1 MFRRLR
7 DGRTILCVKPDFS
20 RRKLSEGQQAH
31 HGRFREGAAYVRDA
45 AKSEPVYAELAAGTM
60 KTAYNIA
67 LADWFHPPVI
77 HRVEL
82 QDGTVR
88 IRASDDVCVAQ
99 VTVTI
104 LDETGNV
111 VQQGPA
117 VQAQPKWWDFTPTL
131 PLLSG
136 YKVVVEAKTVERF
149 VDAHFAQLNTQ
160 LKFTRLE
167 VGLLLNFRAWPLRD
181 GGIKRVVHTHS

>member
-1 MFRRLR
+1 MAKTQVNPILQGLSGSVGGQLMFRRLR
-7 DGRTILCVKPDFS
+7 DGRKIVCARPDFS
-20 RRKLSEGQQAH
+20 RRKLSAGQKTH
-31 HGRFREGAAYVRDA
+31 HARFKAAAAYAKVA
-45 AKSEPVYAELAAGTM
+45 AQTQPIYAQLAAGTM
-60 KTAYNIA
+60 ITPYNVA
-67 LADWFHPPVI
+67 LSDWFHPPVI

-136 YKVVVEAKTVERF
+136 YKVVVEAKDLAGNV
-149 VDAHFAQLNTQ
+149 
-160 LKFTRLE
+160 TRQE
-167 VGLLLNFRAWPLRD
+167 
-181 GGIKRVVHTHS
+181 